1 MRCGKSSC
9 NLLIILKKSYLL
21 KNFVHYIKK
30 MLNFH
35 SLYSDCVWY
44 KKLRELAF
52 VHYIANFTISRFV
65 ITKFGC
71 TWILNEVYSL
81 MRWIIVQ
88 ILLKFFSCKMK
99 QGKNQNIHFTWILAL
114 IFHLTCSCKLNP
126 CETRTSCTYL

>member
-1 MRCGKSSC
+1 
-9 NLLIILKKSYLL
+9 
-21 KNFVHYIKK
+21 

-71 TWILNEVYSL
+71 TYQIQLTTLPIENILKRFL
-81 MRWIIVQ
+81 Q
-88 ILLKFFSCKMK
+88 
-99 QGKNQNIHFTWILAL
+99 QNP
-114 IFHLTCSCKLNP
+114 S
-126 CETRTSCTYL
+126 

>member
-71 TWILNEVYSL
+71 ICNVIPDQNLLTYTTYSITSSTCSWSWSTSGRALRWWITSS
-81 MRWIIVQ
+81 IVT
-88 ILLKFFSCKMK
+88 ITCTNFVWKSNHRK
-99 QGKNQNIHFTWILAL
+99 NIH
-114 IFHLTCSCKLNP
+114 
-126 CETRTSCTYL
+126 

>member
-71 TWILNEVYSL
+71 ILNMPLFKTLVKVPALGTLEGYNA
-81 MRWIIVQ
+81 
-88 ILLKFFSCKMK
+88 KFKRNNI
-99 QGKNQNIHFTWILAL
+99 GIKNVFIQKRPNYQQEWQ
-114 IFHLTCSCKLNP
+114 
-126 CETRTSCTYL
+126 

>member
-21 KNFVHYIKK
+21 KKFVHYIKK

-52 VHYIANFTISRFV
+52 VHYITNFTISRFV

-71 TWILNEVYSL
+71 NFKFFLFRFEMITLWERQIDL
-81 MRWIIVQ
+81 IVLLYFFYAH
-88 ILLKFFSCKMK
+88 ILLLLLRSPK
-99 QGKNQNIHFTWILAL
+99 KNTLL
-114 IFHLTCSCKLNP
+114 
-126 CETRTSCTYL
+126 